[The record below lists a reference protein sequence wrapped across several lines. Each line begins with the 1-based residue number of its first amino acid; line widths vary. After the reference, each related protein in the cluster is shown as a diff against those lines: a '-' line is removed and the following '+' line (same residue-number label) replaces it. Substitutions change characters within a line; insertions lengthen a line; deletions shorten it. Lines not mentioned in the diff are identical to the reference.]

1 MYRRK
6 SFISLSLS
14 LVLAAGTLTA
24 PVLAADEFTDGMGV
38 ETFSNTAQIP
48 SAENGTEQETSSAKN
63 QGKSNA
69 DADFN
74 ATVFT
79 DGGENKA
86 ISGGD
91 IAEFNSAD
99 DDITDSNVTDSSI
112 TDDTAAGNDFTVT
125 ERTIQELPDGSVHV
139 TEKVSL
145 NTDTSS
151 NNDELFGEYANQF
164 FYEKDAATAP
174 ATSIGE
180 SVLSGVQQALYE
192 EMKTKVTNIAAKGG
206 STKFKITSDM
216 GLRWQTSA
224 SGARLEKEVS
234 QTFDNLDTDK
244 VLSCLRTDCPYE
256 LYWYEKT
263 ANTEWSYNYSVSVSG
278 GKRIVRITD
287 LEVSMPVCNGYA
299 SDQYRVDAS
308 MVNIAKAS
316 AANAKQIV
324 NEFKNSSVTEKL
336 VAYKEMICYLTDYN
350 DEAMSDSYADGYGDP
365 WQLIWVFDGD
375 DSTQVV
381 CEGYSKAFQY
391 LCDLSDITCYTVT
404 GDMDGGTGAGPHM
417 WNIVEQ
423 DGRYYMADITNSD
436 KGTVGEDGDLFLNT
450 PSYGSVSKGY
460 TYETESGNIY
470 FKYDKDTRD
479 TYGTGANSVLQ
490 MTDKAYDV
498 DNNTVKPS
506 KPVISGI
513 SNKVAKRL
521 TISWK
526 KSQNAKGYEIYRRAG
541 TTGSYRKVATIKS
554 GNTVRYTNTG
564 LRKGTKYYY
573 RIRAYSYNAL
583 GKKVYSGWSAVK
595 NKVSR

>member
-6 SFISLSLS
+6 GFISLSLS
-14 LVLAAGTLTA
+14 LMLAMGTLTA
-24 PVLAADEFTDGMGV
+24 PVLAADEFSDGIGV
-38 ETFSNTAQIP
+38 F
-48 SAENGTEQETSSAKN
+48 SAENHSADTDFTDESGVN
-63 QGKSNA
+63 EDLS
-69 DADFN
+69 DAD
-74 ATVFT
+74 T
-79 DGGENKA
+79 
-86 ISGGD
+86 
-91 IAEFNSAD
+91 AEFN
-99 DDITDSNVTDSSI
+99 I
-112 TDDTAAGNDFTVT
+112 TDDTAAGDDLAATGRTT
-125 ERTIQELPDGSVHV
+125 EELPDGSVHV
-139 TEKVSL
+139 TERVSL
-145 NTDTSS
+145 NTNNSS
-151 NNDELFGEYANQF
+151 DNDELFGEYASQF
-164 FYEKDAATAP
+164 FYEKDASTVP

-192 EMKTKVTNIAAKGG
+192 EMKTKVTSIAANGG
-206 STKFKITSDM
+206 STKLKISSDL

-224 SGARLEKEVS
+224 TGARLDKEVS
-234 QTFDNLDTDK
+234 QTFDDLDTDK
-244 VLSCLRTDCPYE
+244 VLNCLRIDCPYE

-263 ANTEWSYNYSVSVSG
+263 ASTEWSYNYAVSVSG

-287 LEVSMPVCNGYA
+287 LEVSMPVCDSYA
-299 SDQYRVDAS
+299 YNQYRVDAS
-308 MVNIAKAS
+308 MVKVAKQA

-324 NEFKNSSVTEKL
+324 KEFKDLSVTEQL

-350 DEAMSDSYADGYGDP
+350 DEAISDSYTGGYGDP

-391 LCDLSDITCYTVT
+391 LCDLGDITCYTVT

-436 KGTVGEDGDLFLNT
+436 EGTIGEDGDLFLNI
-450 PSYGSVSKGY
+450 PSYGSVSQGY
-460 TYETESGNIY
+460 TYETESGNVY

-479 TYGTGANSVLQ
+479 TYETGANSVLQ
-490 MTDKAYDV
+490 MTNKAYDA
-498 DNNTVKPS
+498 DNATVKPS
-506 KPVISGI
+506 KPVISEI
-513 SNKVAKRL
+513 SNKTAKRL
-521 TISWK
+521 TITWK
-526 KSQNAKGYEIYRRAG
+526 KSRKAKGYEIYRRIG
-541 TTGSYRKVATIKS
+541 TTGSYKKIATIKS
-554 GNTVRYTNTG
+554 GNTVKYTNTG

>member
-6 SFISLSLS
+6 KFIGLSLS
-14 LVLAAGTLTA
+14 LMLAMGTLTA
-24 PVLAADEFTDGMGV
+24 PALAADEFSDGIGV
-38 ETFSNTAQIP
+38 ESFSNTDQVP
-48 SAENGTEQETSSAKN
+48 SVENDTEQETFSAEN
-63 QGKSNA
+63 RSA
-69 DADFN
+69 DTD
-74 ATVFT
+74 FT
-79 DGGENKA
+79 DDSAVNETLTDN
-86 ISGGD
+86 ST
-91 IAEFNSAD
+91 AELN
-99 DDITDSNVTDSSI
+99 I

-139 TEKVSL
+139 TEKITL
-145 NTDTSS
+145 NPNDLS

-164 FYEKDAATAP
+164 FYEKDAATTP

-192 EMKTKVTNIAAKGG
+192 EMKAKVTNIAAKGG
-206 STKFKITSDM
+206 STKLKISSDL
-216 GLRWQTSA
+216 GLRWQTSS
-224 SGARLEKEVS
+224 SGAQLDKEAT
-234 QTFDNLDTDK
+234 QIFDNLDTDK

-278 GKRIVRITD
+278 GKRIAKITD
-287 LEVSMPVCNGYA
+287 LEVYMPVCDNYA
-299 SDQYRVDAS
+299 YNQYRVDAS
-308 MVNIAKAS
+308 MVNVAKAS
-316 AANAKQIV
+316 AANAKRIV
-324 NEFKNSSVTEKL
+324 NEFKNLSVTEKL

-350 DEAMSDSYADGYGDP
+350 DEAISDSYTGGYDDP

-423 DGRYYMADITNSD
+423 DGRYYIADITNSD
-436 KGTVGEDGDLFLNT
+436 EGTIGEDGDLFLNT
-450 PSYGSVSKGY
+450 PSYGSVSQGY
-460 TYETESGNIY
+460 TYETESGNVY
-470 FKYDKDTRD
+470 FKYDKDTRS
-479 TYGTGANSVLQ
+479 TYGTGTNSVLK

-498 DNNTVKPS
+498 DNATVKPS

-513 SNKVAKRL
+513 SNKTAKRL
-521 TISWK
+521 TIAWK
-526 KSQNAKGYEIYRRAG
+526 KSQNAKGYEIYRRVG
-541 TTGSYRKVATIKS
+541 TTGSYRKIATIKS
-554 GNTVRYTNTG
+554 GNTVKYTNTG

-583 GKKVYSGWSAVK
+583 GKKVYSGWSTVK

>member
-1 MYRRK
+1 MHRRK

-14 LVLAAGTLTA
+14 LMLAVGTLTA
-24 PVLAADEFTDGMGV
+24 PVLAADEFSDGVGVESFSNTDQV
-38 ETFSNTAQIP
+38 PAVKNDAEQETFS
-48 SAENGTEQETSSAKN
+48 AENHSAATDFSDDSAMNEDLSDDGT
-63 QGKSNA
+63 
-69 DADFN
+69 
-74 ATVFT
+74 
-79 DGGENKA
+79 
-86 ISGGD
+86 
-91 IAEFNSAD
+91 AEFN
-99 DDITDSNVTDSSI
+99 I
-112 TDDTAAGNDFTVT
+112 TDDTAAGDDLTVT
-125 ERTIQELPDGSVHV
+125 GRTIQELPDGSVHV
-139 TEKVSL
+139 TERVSL
-145 NTDTSS
+145 NTNNSS
-151 NNDELFGEYANQF
+151 DNDELFGEYANQF
-164 FYEKDAATAP
+164 FYEKDASTAP

-192 EMKTKVTNIAAKGG
+192 ELKTKVTSIAANGG
-206 STKFKITSDM
+206 STKLKISSDL

-224 SGARLEKEVS
+224 TGARLDKEVS
-234 QTFDNLDTDK
+234 QKFDNLDTDK
-244 VLSCLRTDCPYE
+244 VLSCLRIDCPYE

-263 ANTEWSYNYSVSVSG
+263 AYTEWSYNYSVSVSG

-287 LEVSMPVCNGYA
+287 LEVSMPVCDSYA
-299 SDQYRVDAS
+299 YNQYRVDAS
-308 MVNIAKAS
+308 MVKVAKQA

-324 NEFKNSSVTEKL
+324 NEFKNLSVTEQL

-350 DEAMSDSYADGYGDP
+350 DEAVSDSYTGGYGDP

-391 LCDLSDITCYTVT
+391 LCDLGDITCYTVT

-423 DGRYYMADITNSD
+423 DGRYYIADITNSD
-436 KGTVGEDGDLFLNT
+436 EGTIGEDGDLFLNT
-450 PSYGSVSKGY
+450 PSYGSVSQGY
-460 TYETESGNIY
+460 TYETESGNVY

-490 MTDKAYDV
+490 MTNKAYDA
-498 DNNTVKPS
+498 DNTTVKPS

-513 SNKVAKRL
+513 SNKTAKRL
-521 TISWK
+521 TITWK
-526 KSQNAKGYEIYRRAG
+526 KSKNAKGYEIYRRIG
-541 TTGSYRKVATIKS
+541 TTGSYKKITTIKS
-554 GNTVRYTNTG
+554 GNTVKYTNTG
-564 LRKGTKYYY
+564 LRKGTRYYY

>member
-6 SFISLSLS
+6 KFISLSLS
-14 LVLAAGTLTA
+14 LMLAMGTLTA
-24 PVLAADEFTDGMGV
+24 PVLAADEFSDGMSV
-38 ETFSNTAQIP
+38 ESFSNTDQVPSVENDTKQETFSSENR
-48 SAENGTEQETSSAKN
+48 SADT
-63 QGKSNA
+63 
-69 DADFN
+69 D
-74 ATVFT
+74 FT
-79 DGGENKA
+79 D
-86 ISGGD
+86 D
-91 IAEFNSAD
+91 SAVKEILTD
-99 DDITDSNVTDSSI
+99 DSTSELNI

-125 ERTIQELPDGSVHV
+125 ERTVQELPDGSVHV
-139 TEKVSL
+139 TEKVRL
-145 NTDTSS
+145 NTNDSS

-164 FYEKDAATAP
+164 FYEEDSATTP

-180 SVLSGVQQALYE
+180 SSLSGVQQALYE
-192 EMKTKVTNIAAKGG
+192 EMKTRVTNIAAKGG
-206 STKFKITSDM
+206 STKLKITSDLA
-216 GLRWQTSA
+216 LRWQTSA
-224 SGARLEKEVS
+224 SGSQLEKEVS

-244 VLSCLRTDCPYE
+244 VLSCLRADCPYE

-278 GKRIVRITD
+278 GKRIAKITD
-287 LEVSMPVCNGYA
+287 LEVSMPVCDNYA
-299 SDQYRVDAS
+299 YNQYRVDAS
-308 MVNIAKAS
+308 MVNVAKAS

-350 DEAMSDSYADGYGDP
+350 DEAISDSYTGSYDDP

-375 DSTQVV
+375 DATQVV

-423 DGRYYMADITNSD
+423 DGRYYIADITNSD
-436 KGTVGEDGDLFLNT
+436 EGTIGEDGDLFLTT
-450 PSYGSVSKGY
+450 PSYGSVSQGY
-460 TYETESGNIY
+460 TYETESGNVY
-470 FKYDKDTRD
+470 FKYDKDTRKI
-479 TYGTGANSVLQ
+479 YGTGANSILK

-498 DNNTVKPS
+498 ENTTVKPS

-513 SNKVAKRL
+513 SNKIAKRL

-526 KSQNAKGYEIYRRAG
+526 KSQNAKGYEIYRRVG
-541 TTGSYRKVATIKS
+541 TTASYKKIATIKS
-554 GNTVRYTNTG
+554 GSTVRYTNTG

-583 GKKVYSGWSAVK
+583 GKKVYSGWSTVK